1 MAEDAGLEARPD
13 PVTALSG
20 VYLAGDWVGSEG
32 WLADASLASAKRA
45 ADAALEANAT
55 RARLRRCS
63 RSSRPGSRRAC
74 RHVKQPL
81 IADLRRTVAI
91 PLAYCARYN
100 SVSFGGA

>member
-55 RARLRRCS
+55 RARAHDDA
-63 RSSRPGSRRAC
+63 PG
-74 RHVKQPL
+74 RHGLGREERVG
-81 IADLRRTVAI
+81 T
-91 PLAYCARYN
+91 
-100 SVSFGGA
+100 

>member
-45 ADAALEANAT
+45 TDAALEANAT
-55 RARLRRCS
+55 RARAHDDA
-63 RSSRPGSRRAC
+63 PG
-74 RHVKQPL
+74 RHGLGREERVG
-81 IADLRRTVAI
+81 T
-91 PLAYCARYN
+91 
-100 SVSFGGA
+100 